1 MEPTFKKGFWE
12 TGKVFKEQPQ
22 NEHQLI
28 SDKKYKYETPK
39 NWTYCIG
46 WKKERGLM
54 LYNYVTGRV
63 KLDKDGCMILNTRTT
78 RGLHKKLK
86 VK

>member
-63 KLDKDGCMILNTRTT
+63 KLKMDVWFWTQEQREDSIKSW
-78 RGLHKKLK
+78 K
-86 VK
+86 